1 MSSDANKQIKYDKIN
16 TKYNRLW
23 EQLTNMSLF
32 IVASFIAYSI
42 AYLQDNTVSITVFLT
57 KIIIPLLIVL
67 SILSLT
73 FGILLTL
80 LVQTGK
86 KLHDFLKSNAIKC

>member
-1 MSSDANKQIKYDKIN
+1 MSSDVNKQIKYDKIN

-32 IVASFIAYSI
+32 ILASFVAYSI
-42 AYLQDNTVSITVFLT
+42 AYLQDNTINVAVFLT
-57 KIIIPLLIVL
+57 KIIIPLLVVL
-67 SILSLT
+67 IFLTLT

-86 KLHDFLKSNAIKC
+86 KLHDFLKSNKINC